1 MGERRDSRGSD
12 THLVLRERT
21 FEFGL
26 ASPQI
31 FGTPLLTSVRFELR
45 VTIFGM
51 VAHMGEGCRW
61 TTAAKQ
67 CVKTLRMTSM

>member
-12 THLVLRERT
+12 THPVLRER
-21 FEFGL
+21 GL
-26 ASPQI
+26 ASPKI

-51 VAHMGEGCRW
+51 VAHMGDGCRW
-61 TTAAKQ
+61 TMAAKQ